1 MSNCKHVSRLLSDAL
16 DRRLSPEEED
26 RVRQHLTICPACQN
40 CRQHFL
46 KLRTWRDT
54 VRGEPAAPEPRRV

>member
-16 DRRLSPEEED
+16 DRTLSPAEED
-26 RVRQHLTICPACQN
+26 RVKQHLAICPACRN

-46 KLRTWRDT
+46 RFKIWRDA
-54 VRGEPAAPEPRRV
+54 VHGEPAPPRS

>member
-16 DRRLSPEEED
+16 DRTLNTEEEGH
-26 RVRQHLTICPACQN
+26 VKNHLTMCPACRN

-46 KLRTWRDT
+46 GLKIWRDA
-54 VRGEPAAPEPRRV
+54 VHGEPASSAPQRS